1 MHPGER
7 TRPRVLATTGPQE
20 PTTAPGL
27 GEMPRLGCG
36 RQARV
41 TGATR
46 PGEPM
51 AANITDT
58 SAVAAMRQATELAIL
73 QLLLELTTDTG
84 LDLEGVTVRTLVR
97 PLSEESSEPQV
108 VPFAVKIILAV

>member
-1 MHPGER
+1 
-7 TRPRVLATTGPQE
+7 
-20 PTTAPGL
+20 
-27 GEMPRLGCG
+27 
-36 RQARV
+36 
-41 TGATR
+41 
-46 PGEPM
+46 M

-84 LDLEGVTVRTLVR
+84 LDLEGVTVRTLVQ
-97 PLSEESSEPQV
+97 PNASSEPHV